1 MTSCFNEAM
10 CTGVP
15 DIFIWAIKQLT
26 PTWLC
31 RFIMYG
37 LFANQKSTV
46 ISSHSRMASRMNPGS
61 FMGTRACLGFLNL
74 LCITV
79 HLSTL
84 NFVHHMSGHLQSNS
98 KSLWNLSAAVLG
110 LSISLSPSTLHGSY
124 LHSRKQRRL
133 VPSKTNFNTWPSWKR
148 SFSIVLSSVL
158 WTVTFSSLLTGIL
171 TTECGAEALQKVKLF
186 QSHIFCAIMW
196 AVRLSQ

>member
-124 LHSRKQRRL
+124 LHRRKQRRL
-133 VPSKTNFNTWPSWKR
+133 QFLSPPRPILILGPAGRGPSVSCCLLFCEPLPSLV
-148 SFSIVLSSVL
+148 F
-158 WTVTFSSLLTGIL
+158 
-171 TTECGAEALQKVKLF
+171 
-186 QSHIFCAIMW
+186 
-196 AVRLSQ
+196 